1 MSYLGARELP
11 FIALGLGQTI
21 GFYTAVMPSPLD
33 VAKGSTDDLAFAADV
48 RLGERISGGLAIAV
62 GTAQAIHARSYVPL
76 IYSGL
81 AIALLVVM
89 FEYLL
94 RSDRPNLAPL
104 KER

>member
-1 MSYLGARELP
+1 MSYLGARDLP
-11 FIALGLGQTI
+11 FIALGIGQTI

-33 VAKGSTDDLAFAADV
+33 IAKGNTDDLAFAADV
-48 RLGERISGGLAIAV
+48 RLGERIAGGLSIAV
-62 GTAQAIHARSYVPL
+62 GTAQAVHARSYVPL

-81 AIALLVVM
+81 AVALLVIM

-104 KER
+104 KEK